1 MTFESERVLSIS
13 ERERERERE
22 REVRNGGERKKLN
35 WIKNG
40 VVWYFIGLNSYGAQ
54 NRVVWILHFEKAAE
68 VGLLC
73 VSS

>member
-1 MTFESERVLSIS
+1 MTFESERGLGIS

-22 REVRNGGERKKLN
+22 KLGMGEREKKLN

-73 VSS
+73 VCS

>member
-1 MTFESERVLSIS
+1 MREDWVFL
-13 ERERERERE
+13 RERERERE
-22 REVRNGGERKKLN
+22 REKLGMGEREKKLN

-54 NRVVWILHFEKAAE
+54 NGVVWILHFEKAAE

-73 VSS
+73 VCS